1 MLTLLHPLLA
11 WGLLAVA
18 VPIIIHL
25 LLRQRPRPLPWA
37 AMRWLL
43 AAHREASRKW
53 KLTNWLLLFLR
64 CLVVALLALAVAR
77 PALPGL
83 GGGAH
88 LVLVVDRSASMG
100 ARGDEAGPL
109 AAAQAALATAE
120 LPYQRWSL
128 VAVGVA
134 GRSGPDGTEL
144 IASGERAGVLE
155 ALGRL
160 TALPLP
166 GGLDGADPGTLA
178 ASLEAGCDAL
188 LVSDFQQDDGAR
200 ALAVCAGVARRASR
214 WSVGSPAPNRWL
226 AAAPEAGDPRPG
238 EGGELRLRV
247 GGPPGPVRIGI
258 DGAPPVRVAE
268 RIAGELR
275 VPLPPLPAG
284 THQLRVV
291 LDDGGLAY
299 DDAITVPLRVR
310 PPLAALVVAE
320 ATDYAGA
327 ALLADDA
334 GLAATRTAPG
344 AFAGAALPP
353 GGAVLL
359 RTPVADAQRLAAW
372 VRGGGVLWS
381 DLDLLLA
388 DSALAG
394 LAPGLVRGEGETPG
408 GAYAAGE
415 PDLDEILA
423 AARRERVRVAVLPPG
438 ARILLRAGTA
448 PVVAAVPAGRGWL
461 VVELDRLA
469 DDQAFTARGTVP
481 LWVAR
486 SVRRLAAAAESP
498 QALVAGTAAP
508 EAMRL
513 TRDGV
518 QVSIA
523 AGERLAL
530 APGTWTTGDRAI
542 VVLPDPDE
550 ARTNGAPPAGASP
563 ALAEALPVRA
573 GLDLGWWL
581 LLAALL
587 VAGTEMTVAAWA
599 GRRYGAGGGNHG

>member
-18 VPIIIHL
+18 IPVIIHL
-25 LLRQRPRPLPWA
+25 LLRQKPRPLPWA

-64 CLVVALLALAVAR
+64 CLAVALLALAVAR

-88 LVLVVDRSASMG
+88 LVVVIDRSASMG

-120 LPYQRWSL
+120 LPYARWSL
-128 VAVGVA
+128 VAVGA
-134 GRSGPDGTEL
+134 PGRSGADGTEL
-144 IASGERAGVLE
+144 VASGERGAVVE

-166 GGLDGADPGTLA
+166 GGLDGADIPTLSA
-178 ASLEAGCDAL
+178 TLEPGCDVL

-200 ALAVCAGVARRASR
+200 ALAVCTPLARRAAR
-214 WSVGSPAPNRWL
+214 WAVGSPSPNRWI
-226 AAAPEAGDPRPG
+226 AAAPETGDPRPG

-247 GGPPGPVRIGI
+247 GGPAGPVRLGI

-268 RIAGELR
+268 RVTGELR
-275 VPLPPLPAG
+275 VPLPPLGAG
-284 THQLRVV
+284 AHRLRIV
-291 LDDGGLAY
+291 LDQGGLAY
-299 DDAITVPLRVR
+299 DDVLEVPLRVR

-320 ATDYAGA
+320 GVDYAGA
-327 ALLADDA
+327 ALLADDG
-334 GLAATRTAPG
+334 GLAATRAAPG

-359 RTPVADAQRLAAW
+359 RTAVADAQRLAAW
-372 VRGGGVLWS
+372 VRGGGVLWAE
-381 DLDLLLA
+381 LDLVLA
-388 DSALAG
+388 DSALAA
-394 LAPGLVRGEGETPG
+394 LAPGLARGEGDGPG

-423 AARRERVRVAVLPPG
+423 AARRERVPAATLPPG
-438 ARILLRAGTA
+438 ARVLLRAGAA
-448 PVVAAVPAGRGWL
+448 PVVAAVPAGRGWI
-461 VVELDRLA
+461 VAELAPLA
-469 DDQAFTARGTVP
+469 ADQAFAARGTAP
-481 LWVAR
+481 LWVTR
-486 SVRRLAAAAESP
+486 SVRRLSAAADSP
-498 QALVAGTAAP
+498 QAWTAGAPAP
-508 EAMRL
+508 EALRL
-513 TRDGV
+513 GRDGV
-518 QVSIA
+518 QVAIA
-523 AGERLAL
+523 AGQRLAL
-530 APGTWTTGDRAI
+530 APGTWAAGDRAI

-550 ARTNGAPPAGASP
+550 ARTGGAAPPGAS
-563 ALAEALPVRA
+563 ASLDQAMPVRA

-581 LLAALL
+581 LLATLL
-587 VAGTEMTVAAWA
+587 VAATEMAVAAWA
-599 GRRYGAGGGNHG
+599 GRRYGGAHG